1 MINKVVIVSIVYK
14 ENEWQETK
22 KCVEACGVPV
32 VYVER
37 RPEGIGSLAE
47 AINRGFKEAKKKYE
61 PQYVWFVTNITFDP
75 QILEILV
82 SDMDKSRIIAALH
95 PYFNSDHKHLQRFV
109 LDTSKIFPNHFVR
122 QVPFIE
128 FTAAIVKSEIF
139 EKFPLDEQ
147 MPYVGH
153 DMAWSYEITRAG
165 FYVGVHDNVTIGH
178 TYIRHKDQN
187 NKFTKARRKMRRHA
201 VEGTKRRLI
210 ELYGKDYQD
219 KIQYH
224 DKL

>member
-37 RPEGIGSLAE
+37 MPEGIGSLAE

-61 PQYVWFVTNITFDP
+61 SDYVFFVTNVTFSES
-75 QILEILV
+75 LLRSLV
-82 SDMDKSRIIAALH
+82 SLMDLTGVAAIH
-95 PYFNSDHKHLQRFV
+95 PCFNSDHKHLQP
-109 LDTSKIFPNHFVR
+109 LEPSQLLNCLAE
-122 QVPFIE
+122 VPFVE
-128 FTAAIVKSEIF
+128 FTAPIVRADVF
-139 EKFPLDEQ
+139 DKFPLDEK

-153 DMAWSYEITRAG
+153 DMAWGYELRKAG
-165 FYVGVHDNVTIGH
+165 FVLGVYHGEKLGH

-201 VEGTKRRLI
+201 VEATKRRLI